1 MLKPLNRVQTQ
12 INNIY
17 SKNVLDKNTLLK
29 LMRKYGVDINKSL
42 FDLIVIKDKNTVPN
56 YTLASLCKKLRKTVN
71 DKDNCVAILFTVQG
85 TTTYSASIDIYKK
98 QIIDKTN
105 FYYKKEITG
114 ILKDVYQYYM
124 SSFENIH
131 ILICSE
137 KREDKETNY
146 SRKTPDTSLDNF
158 MKSTESR
165 VKLPSGASRNLT
177 VYREFVV
184 DYEKTF
190 IIDNIKLK
198 SAYTTSVRINTD
210 KIPSYLNPNEV
221 VDKSG
226 YSRIAYINRLNN
238 KLQQKKKE
246 QLARLFETEEL
257 RNQWLKELIEKCNKI
272 ASETLLQANNDN
284 ISKVENTVIPIID
297 RLYMYL
303 KNIKYL
309 INCDSIHDDFTQE
322 QVMMYFNDVKRK
334 LLQIKNCEL

>member
-17 SKNVLDKNTLLK
+17 NNNVFDKNKLLQ

-85 TTTYSASIDIYKK
+85 TTIYSANIDIYKK

-114 ILKDVYQYYM
+114 ILKDVYQYYR

-137 KREDKETNY
+137 KRENKETNY
-146 SRKTPDTSLDNF
+146 SRKSPTTSLDNF

-165 VKLPSGASRNLT
+165 IKLPSGTSRNLT
-177 VYREFVV
+177 YYSGFVV
-184 DYEKTF
+184 DYRETF
-190 IIDNIKLK
+190 VIDNIKLK
-198 SAYTTSVRINTD
+198 SAYTTSIRIYND

-246 QLARLFETEEL
+246 QLAHLFETEET
-257 RNQWLKELIEKCNKI
+257 RNQWLKELIEKCTKVSI
-272 ASETLLQANNDN
+272 ETLSHANNDN
-284 ISKVENTVIPIID
+284 VSKVGDAVIPTIN
-297 RLYMYL
+297 RLYANL
-303 KNIKYL
+303 RSIKYL
-309 INCDSIHDDFTQE
+309 IGSDFTNNDFTQE
-322 QVMMYFNDVKRK
+322 QVMTYFNKIKRD
-334 LLQIKNCEL
+334 LLQLENCEL

>member
-17 SKNVLDKNTLLK
+17 NKNVLDKNKLLQ

-56 YTLASLCKKLRKTVN
+56 YTLASLCKKLRKSVN
-71 DKDNCVAILFTVQG
+71 DKDNCVAILFAVQG
-85 TTTYSASIDIYKK
+85 TTIYSANIDIYKK
-98 QIIDKTN
+98 QIIDRTN

-137 KREDKETNY
+137 KRENKETNY
-146 SRKTPDTSLDNF
+146 SRKTPSTSLDNF

-165 VKLPSGASRNLT
+165 VKLPSGTSRNLT
-177 VYREFVV
+177 YYNGFVV
-184 DYEKTF
+184 DYRETF

-198 SAYTTSVRINTD
+198 SAYTTSIRINTD
-210 KIPSYLNPNEV
+210 KIPSYFNPDEV

-226 YSRIAYINRLNN
+226 YSRIAYINRLNK

-257 RNQWLKELIEKCNKI
+257 RNQWLKELIDKCNKI
-272 ASETLLQANNDN
+272 AIETLSHANNDN
-284 ISKVENTVIPIID
+284 ISKVGDAVIPTIN
-297 RLYMYL
+297 RLYANL
-303 KNIKYL
+303 RSIRYL
-309 INCDSIHDDFTQE
+309 IGSDFTNNDFTQE
-322 QVMMYFNDVKRK
+322 RVMTYFNKIKRD
-334 LLQIKNCEL
+334 LLQLENCEL

>member
-17 SKNVLDKNTLLK
+17 SKNVFDKNKLLQ
-29 LMRKYGVDINKSL
+29 LMRNYGVDINKSL
-42 FDLIVIKDKNTVPN
+42 FDLIIIKDKNTVPN
-56 YTLASLCKKLRKTVN
+56 YTLASLCKILRKTVN

-85 TTTYSASIDIYKK
+85 TTIYSASIDIYKK

-124 SSFENIH
+124 SPFENIH

-137 KREDKETNY
+137 KRENKETNY
-146 SRKTPDTSLDNF
+146 SRKSPRTSLDNF

-165 VKLPSGASRNLT
+165 VKLPSGTSRNLT
-177 VYREFVV
+177 SYSGFVV
-184 DYEKTF
+184 ENRTTF

-198 SAYTTSVRINTD
+198 SEYTTSIRIYND
-210 KIPSYLNPNEV
+210 KIPSYFNPDEV

-246 QLARLFETEEL
+246 QLARLFETEES

-272 ASETLLQANNDN
+272 ASETFSHINSDN
-284 ISKVENTVIPIID
+284 IFRVENRIIPMID
-297 RLYMYL
+297 RLYANL
-303 KNIKYL
+303 KSIRYV
-309 INCDSIHDDFTQE
+309 INGNSIHDDFTQE
-322 QVMMYFNDVKRK
+322 QVMMYFNNIKRD

>member
-17 SKNVLDKNTLLK
+17 NKNVLDKNKLLQ

-42 FDLIVIKDKNTVPN
+42 FDLIMIKDKNTVPN
-56 YTLASLCKKLRKTVN
+56 YTLASLCKKLRKSVN

-85 TTTYSASIDIYKK
+85 TTIYSANIDIYKK
-98 QIIDKTN
+98 QIIDKTS

-131 ILICSE
+131 VLICSE
-137 KREDKETNY
+137 KRENKETNY
-146 SRKTPDTSLDNF
+146 SRKTPSTSLGNF

-165 VKLPSGASRNLT
+165 VKLPSGTSRNLT
-177 VYREFVV
+177 YYSGFVV
-184 DYEKTF
+184 DYRETF
-190 IIDNIKLK
+190 VIDNIKLK
-198 SAYTTSVRINTD
+198 SAYTTSIRINTD
-210 KIPSYLNPNEV
+210 KIPSYFNPNEV

-257 RNQWLKELIEKCNKI
+257 RNQWLGELIEKCTKI
-272 ASETLLQANNDN
+272 AIETLSHANNDN
-284 ISKVENTVIPIID
+284 IFRVESRIIPMID
-297 RLYMYL
+297 RLYANL
-303 KNIKYL
+303 RSIGYL
-309 INCDSIHDDFTQE
+309 INGNSIHDDFTQE
-322 QVMMYFNDVKRK
+322 QVMMYFNNIKRDF
-334 LLQIKNCEL
+334 LQIKNCEL

>member
-17 SKNVLDKNTLLK
+17 SKNVFDKNTLLK
-29 LMRKYGVDINKSL
+29 LMRRYGVDINKSL

-71 DKDNCVAILFTVQG
+71 DKDNCVAILFAIQG
-85 TTTYSASIDIYKK
+85 TTIYSANIDIYKK
-98 QIIDKTN
+98 QIIDRTN

-137 KREDKETNY
+137 KRENKETNY
-146 SRKTPDTSLDNF
+146 SRKTPSTSLDNF

-165 VKLPSGASRNLT
+165 IKLPSGTSRNLT
-177 VYREFVV
+177 YYNGFVV
-184 DYEKTF
+184 DSRETF

-198 SAYTTSVRINTD
+198 SAYTTSIRIYND

-246 QLARLFETEEL
+246 QLARLFETEES

-272 ASETLLQANNDN
+272 ASETLLHANNDN
-284 ISKVENTVIPIID
+284 ISKVGDAVIPTIN
-297 RLYMYL
+297 RLYANL
-303 KNIKYL
+303 RSIRYL
-309 INCDSIHDDFTQE
+309 IGSDFTNNDFTQE
-322 QVMMYFNDVKRK
+322 QVMMYFNKIKRD